1 MKETVENAVSEYLL
15 SLRKSWESND
25 YTVVRISQLEA
36 AILALEGVVDI
47 DNTTLNGSVNNLIL
61 TKYQIPVFGGVSA

>member
-47 DNTTLNGSVNNLIL
+47 DNTALNGSANNLIL
-61 TKYQIPVFGGVSA
+61 TKYQIPVFGGVST

>member
-47 DNTTLNGSVNNLIL
+47 DNTTLNGSANNLIL